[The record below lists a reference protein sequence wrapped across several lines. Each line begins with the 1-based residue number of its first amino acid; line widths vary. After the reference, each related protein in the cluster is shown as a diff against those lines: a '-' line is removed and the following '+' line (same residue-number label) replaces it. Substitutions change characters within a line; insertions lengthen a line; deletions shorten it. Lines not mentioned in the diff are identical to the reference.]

1 MRQQLDTVG
10 RSVCVC
16 ESGGKVVGSTLA
28 NASGEGFEC
37 YSTSSTS

>member
-16 ESGGKVVGSTLA
+16 ESRGKVVGSTLD
-28 NASGEGFEC
+28 NTSGEGVEC